1 VTTLE
6 EKVTGYK
13 HRLLGLERKLQ
24 EQESQKDFMAG
35 KEVTQSHKMRHYEN

>member
-1 VTTLE
+1 VSTLE

-24 EQESQKDFMAG
+24 E
-35 KEVTQSHKMRHYEN
+35 